1 MVVKRILIWILAFIL
16 TIIFAYYQ
24 RVTGPTYPVKDSFL
38 LSGKKIEIVY
48 LRSHNTGSNAKIEFY
63 LPDTNITGKIYFR
76 EYLSGKPYQ
85 AVALVRN
92 GDSLVASL
100 PSLPPAGK
108 YQYYIELYD
117 SNGKAVYTRK
127 KEPVVIRFKGDVPAS
142 ILIPHILF
150 MFLAIFFGVATGL
163 LALFDDLSFRKI
175 QWWTLVLLL
184 IGGFIFGPIVQ
195 KHAFGQYWTGI
206 PYGWDLT
213 DNKTLIMLIAWII
226 AIWGNRHETRRWWT
240 VIAAVVQIIVYLIP
254 HSLFGSTLNPE
265 TGQVTQGIILSLL
278 SLFS

>member
-1 MVVKRILIWILAFIL
+1 MVVKRILIWIVAFVL
-16 TIIFAYYQ
+16 TLVFAYYQ
-24 RVTGPTYPVKDSFL
+24 RVTGPTYPVKDRFSV
-38 LSGKKIEIVY
+38 SGKNFEIVY
-48 LRSHNTGSNAKIEFY
+48 VRSHNTGSSARIEFY
-63 LPDTNITGKIYFR
+63 MPDTSVEGKIFMR

-85 AVALVRN
+85 AVRLVRK

-108 YQYYIELYD
+108 YQYYIELYGP
-117 SNGKAVYTRK
+117 NGQIVYSRK
-127 KEPVVIRFKGDVPAS
+127 KEPVVIRFKGEVPAS
-142 ILIPHILF
+142 VLIPHILF
-150 MFLAIFFGVATGL
+150 MFLAIFFGVAAGL

-175 QWWTLVLLL
+175 QWWTLILLL

-213 DNKTLIMLIAWII
+213 DNKTLIMLIAWIV
-226 AIWGNRHETRRWWT
+226 AIWGNRHESRRWWT
-240 VIAAVVQIIVYLIP
+240 VIAAIVQVVVYLIP

-265 TGQVTQGIILSLL
+265 TGQVTQGLVLLLFGIIS
-278 SLFS
+278 